1 MDYQTLVKE
10 LESLITSTTSKARK
24 SEFFQKNQ
32 QLLNEFLNGT
42 YDKEILQLQDKN
54 ELQNL
59 KAGVSII
66 AQKDTPE
73 LRTYLSEATESIYGN
88 PTFQAHMRPYT
99 QAVALNLVLDGYDFR
114 PFRNVPGWSGIADNS
129 QELTPAIKFTAL
141 RGYAQHVEK
150 NDFVGVVNDEK
161 TNFLKVGDREYYLKD
176 MSPTDRFAEVD
187 KDVVKTI
194 FSQKSFLDEDLG
206 TLNKYCYSE
215 SAAKAVLKVHQ
226 ELEQK
231 QSIKP
236 NRPTLSQ

>member
-1 MDYQTLVKE
+1 MDYQDLVKE
-10 LESLITSTTSKARK
+10 LETLITSTTNKARK
-24 SEFFQKNQ
+24 SEFFQKNE

-42 YDKEILQLQDKN
+42 YDKEILQLQDTN
-54 ELQNL
+54 DLQNL
-59 KAGVSII
+59 KAGVSIV
-66 AQKDTPE
+66 AQKDTQE
-73 LRTYLSEATESIYGN
+73 LRTYLSEATIYGN
-88 PTFQAHMRPYT
+88 PAFEAGMRPYT
-99 QAVALNLVLDGYDFR
+99 QAVALNLVLEGYDFR
-114 PFRNVPGWSGIADNS
+114 PFRTVPGWSGIADNS

-141 RGYAQHVEK
+141 RGYAQHIEK